1 MKYFIAILAL
11 IAVVAAD
18 DEKYVTK
25 FDTIDLDSILES
37 DRLFSNY
44 FKCLMDEGKCTP
56 DGTELKRKFWK

>member
-25 FDTIDLDSILES
+25 FDNIDLDSILES

-56 DGTELKRKFWK
+56 DGTELKRKF

>member
-56 DGTELKRKFWK
+56 DGTELKRKF